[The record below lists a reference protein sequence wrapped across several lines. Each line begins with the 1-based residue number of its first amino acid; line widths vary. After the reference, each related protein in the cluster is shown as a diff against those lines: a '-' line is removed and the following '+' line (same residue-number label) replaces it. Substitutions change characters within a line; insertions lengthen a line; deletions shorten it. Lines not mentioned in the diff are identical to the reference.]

1 MKKAFTIYAVVIAF
15 FFSSC
20 ASVCYKE
27 PSSVQQKEVA
37 VHNVNNIF
45 N

>member
-1 MKKAFTIYAVVIAF
+1 MKKTVTIYSVVIAL

-27 PSSVQQKEVA
+27 ASSVQQKEVA
-37 VHNVNNIF
+37 IRSVNNIF